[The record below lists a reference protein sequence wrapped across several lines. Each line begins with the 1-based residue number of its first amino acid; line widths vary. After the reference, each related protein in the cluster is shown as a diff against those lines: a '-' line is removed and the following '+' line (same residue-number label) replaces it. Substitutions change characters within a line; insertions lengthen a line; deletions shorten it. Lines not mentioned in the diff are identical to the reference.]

1 MSNKLKKA
9 KHLVTKI
16 ENLQQEY
23 IEFNQFNWKTH
34 NDLRCLQ
41 TEFVQMTR
49 YYNKM
54 EESNMQQQS
63 TITSLEQTCQEF
75 KE

>member
-1 MSNKLKKA
+1 MSIKLKKA
-9 KHLVTKI
+9 KHVGKT

-23 IEFNQFNWKTH
+23 IELNQFNWKTH
-34 NDLRCLQ
+34 NDLKRLQ

-63 TITSLEQTCQEF
+63 TITNLEQTCQEF